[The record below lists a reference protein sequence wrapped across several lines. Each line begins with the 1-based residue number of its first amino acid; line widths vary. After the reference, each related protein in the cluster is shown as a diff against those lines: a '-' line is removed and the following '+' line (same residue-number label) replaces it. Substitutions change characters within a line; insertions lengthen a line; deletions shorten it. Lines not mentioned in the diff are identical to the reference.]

1 MTELNVQITPEDMS
15 QVIQSDPLTAQ
26 RVVNAA
32 LTRMIQERDKRI
44 EELEEQINKS
54 NGSKESSVIAETVSE
69 G

>member
-15 QVIQSDPLTAQ
+15 QVIQSDPLTGQ

-54 NGSKESSVIAETVSE
+54 NGSKEPSVIAETVSE

>member
-54 NGSKESSVIAETVSE
+54 NGSKEPSAIAETVSE

>member
-32 LTRMIQERDKRI
+32 LTRMIQERDKHI

-54 NGSKESSVIAETVSE
+54 NGSKEPSAIAETVSE